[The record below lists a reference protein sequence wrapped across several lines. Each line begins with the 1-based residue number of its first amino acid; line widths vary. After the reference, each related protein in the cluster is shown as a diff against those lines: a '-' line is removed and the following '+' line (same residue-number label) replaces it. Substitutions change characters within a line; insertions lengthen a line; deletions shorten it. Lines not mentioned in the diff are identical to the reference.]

1 MPMLHFLRRA
11 GYQTILGL
19 ALLLPGLAWAQATAT
34 PADTTTYNPA
44 NTLLWRVSGPG
55 VTGASYVFGTMHAL
69 CPEDAAM
76 PTELTAAFQ
85 QSQQLV
91 LELDMDAPDF
101 NKQMRR
107 AVQLPW
113 PNSLRRVRKQR
124 DYRVVRKFF
133 KFRLHQPIL
142 PFILMKPAFVESYV
156 YSTLLPCTP
165 VSYEEQLMQLAQQQH
180 KELLGLETVQQQMA
194 SLDSISYPRQMQA
207 LVKAIQEYDTYVPLM
222 QQMVAVYQARNV
234 DALYRFV
241 VDPTRNPDQNEVAD
255 LAQRNQ
261 NWIPQ
266 MKTLMQAKPTFFAVG
281 AGHLGGRTGV
291 LQLLRQQGY
300 QLEPVLLS
308 KAPAAQAPTSGR

>member
-1 MPMLHFLRRA
+1 MRRVA
-11 GYQTILGL
+11 ALGVGWMVGG
-19 ALLLPGLAWAQATAT
+19 ALLLAGPVRAQSVPPA
-34 PADTTTYNPA
+34 ADTATYNPA

-55 VTGASYVFGTMHAL
+55 VAGASYVFGTMHML
-69 CPEDAAM
+69 CPDDAAM
-76 PTELTAAFQ
+76 PTEMAAAFQ
-85 QSQQLV
+85 ETRQLV
-91 LELDMDAPDF
+91 LELDMDAPGF
-101 NKQMRR
+101 AKQMRR

-156 YSTLLPCTP
+156 YSTLLPCAP
-165 VSYEEQLMQLAQQQH
+165 VSYEEQLVQLAQQQH
-180 KELLGLETVQQQMA
+180 KELLGLETIQQQMA

-207 LVKAIQEYDTYVPLM
+207 LVKAIQEYDTYAPLM

-241 VDPTRNPDQNEVAD
+241 HDPTRNPDQSEVAD
-255 LAQRNQ
+255 LEQRNR

-266 MKTLMQAKPTFFAVG
+266 MKTLMQTQPTFFAVG

-300 QLEPVLLS
+300 QLEPVLLT
-308 KAPAAQAPTSGR
+308 KAPAAQAPTPAR